1 MFSSRRLGWSGVLG
15 DHRIRRWMSSPF
27 RSRVRM
33 SEKAVDCG
41 DEEEE
46 EVDDGDG
53 EEEEEEKDGVDDGD
67 EDMVEN
73 ARSAGRRRAYLES
86 GAA

>member
-27 RSRVRM
+27 RARVRM

-41 DEEEE
+41 DEEE